1 MFLTINPVAF
11 SFGPIQVHW
20 YALFI
25 TLGAVLAVILAMREA
40 PRKNI
45 KPDDVLDFIL
55 MAFPISIIGARLYY
69 VIFEWSYY
77 SKHLSE
83 IFAIWNGGLAIYG
96 GLITGLIVLIIYCYY
111 KFINVYDFLDVI
123 SPGIFLA
130 QAIGRWGNF
139 VNQEAYGKAVDNL
152 DYLPKF
158 IQNQMFIDG
167 QYRVPTFLY
176 ESIWNLIGFVIIIIL
191 RRIPKFMR
199 RGQIFA
205 FYLIWYGIGRFF
217 IEGMR
222 TDSLMLGPIRVSQIV
237 SILILLTGIGITIYQ
252 SKKKGKYYQ
261 D

>member
-1 MFLTINPVAF
+1 MFLTINPIAF
-11 SFGPIQVHW
+11 SLGPIQIHW

-25 TLGAVLAVILAMREA
+25 TLGAVLAVVLAMREA

-45 KPDDVLDFIL
+45 KPDDILDFIL

-139 VNQEAYGKAVDNL
+139 VNQEAFGKAVDNL
-152 DYLPKF
+152 NYLPKF

-176 ESIWNLIGFVIIIIL
+176 ESIWNLIGFIIIIIL
-191 RRIPKFMR
+191 RRRPKFMR

-237 SILILLTGIGITIYQ
+237 SILILLAGIGITIYQ
-252 SKKKGKYYQ
+252 SKKKEKYYQ

>member
-1 MFLTINPVAF
+1 MFLTINPIAF
-11 SFGPIQVHW
+11 SLGTIQIHW

-25 TLGAVLAVILAMREA
+25 TLGAVLAVVLAMREA

-45 KPDDVLDFIL
+45 KPDDILDFIL

-69 VIFEWSYY
+69 VIFEWPYY

-152 DYLPKF
+152 NYLPKF

-176 ESIWNLIGFVIIIIL
+176 ESIWNLIGFIIIIIL
-191 RRIPKFMR
+191 RRRPKFMR

-222 TDSLMLGPIRVSQIV
+222 TDSLMIGPIRVSQIV
-237 SILILLTGIGITIYQ
+237 SILILLAGIGITIYQ
-252 SKKKGKYYQ
+252 SKKKEKYYQ